1 MSGLNNSALNAS
13 ALSHQQVQQTMQHQP
28 QTSSNY
34 AMQQIYA
41 AGPQFHHHG
50 GPGVGN
56 NKSASINA
64 MAAQQQQA
72 KIGKGPAARLVHS
85 VMDTHHSGVGLDSSQ
100 L

>member
-1 MSGLNNSALNAS
+1 MLDQSAASLKSRIRQGKQHSVQPDGGGNSVSGLNNSALNAS

-56 NKSASINA
+56 NKSASINT
-64 MAAQQQQA
+64 MAAQ
-72 KIGKGPAARLVHS
+72 
-85 VMDTHHSGVGLDSSQ
+85 
-100 L
+100 